1 MSAQIVGAHDD
12 DLYDGFVSFHLM
24 DLAAGVAIDV
34 FAANRTIATVYARLP
49 FPGANAP
56 ARTRGASSSPFD
68 EFRGVTEPG
77 QMHRYAIAYDRG
89 EATPEWHVDGKGSAR
104 AGGARSGPVAARD
117 RHDDR
122 EGHRARQGQ
131 CLVSRSGRGRDLG
144 RHPRAH
150 RGPLGLPSIGTFV
163 RALRA
168 PSLTAG
174 AMPVLTVSALVAS
187 RGVTPSGR
195 IFALTLLGMV
205 SAQGAVNLVNDY
217 FDDASGLDADP
228 EYAKNRSRSAA
239 E

>member
-1 MSAQIVGAHDD
+1 
-12 DLYDGFVSFHLM
+12 
-24 DLAAGVAIDV
+24 
-34 FAANRTIATVYARLP
+34 
-49 FPGANAP
+49 
-56 ARTRGASSSPFD
+56 
-68 EFRGVTEPG
+68 
-77 QMHRYAIAYDRG
+77 
-89 EATPEWHVDGKGSAR
+89 
-104 AGGARSGPVAARD
+104 
-117 RHDDR
+117 
-122 EGHRARQGQ
+122 
-131 CLVSRSGRGRDLG
+131 
-144 RHPRAH
+144 
-150 RGPLGLPSIGTFV
+150 LPSIGTFV